1 LRSGWSC
8 WTWGYY
14 VDLEDGM
21 KTNVEKMIAEGNE
34 VWNSLFRG
42 GANPLSSQT
51 LWEFGITRAS
61 FVEDWV
67 RNVYGER
74 I

>member
-1 LRSGWSC
+1 
-8 WTWGYY
+8 
-14 VDLEDGM
+14 M